1 MLKEGSQSKYFFVG
15 MIALITLVSLVIVFP
30 FLTSIISGAILAF
43 VFYPFYAWMQKR
55 IRSKGV
61 SAFITAV
68 IIVLVVAVPAVFI
81 FKNVTAESHYI
92 YLRLKQQ
99 VFTGELIETRCYED
113 TFVCKIVN
121 DVNSLLREEGV
132 RSYML
137 NLLND
142 VLAFIT
148 KKVSSVILSIP
159 KIIIHLVVVLFTT
172 YYVLKDGKD
181 ILNRTAKV
189 APLKVHH
196 QEQIIKQF
204 GDVIYAIIYGSFVVA
219 LVQGTL
225 GAFGF
230 WLFGINNFLWWAVVM
245 TFFALIPFVGTWVVW
260 LPASF
265 FLGLTGYL
273 QGETLLVWKGIGL
286 FFYGLLIISTV
297 DNILKPVIVAGRAR
311 VHPLLIVIGILGGLF
326 TFGFIGLILGPLVLA
341 LLQTLLAIYER
352 EKEPHVGEPEVDI
365 LGHVHKRPHGRRR

>member
-1 MLKEGSQSKYFFVG
+1 MLKDGSQSKYFFIG
-15 MIALITLVSLVIVFP
+15 MIALIAVVSLIIVFP

-43 VFYPFYAWMQKR
+43 VFYPFYSWMQKR

-68 IIVLVVAVPAVFI
+68 IIVIVVAIPAVFI

-113 TFVCKIVN
+113 TIVCRLVN
-121 DVNSLLREEGV
+121 DINSLLREEGV

-181 ILNRTAKV
+181 FINRAAKV

-230 WLFGINNFLWWAVVM
+230 WLFGINNFLWWAMVM

-265 FLGLTGYL
+265 FLALTGYL
-273 QGETLLVWKGIGL
+273 QGETIMLWKGIGL
-286 FFYGLLIISTV
+286 FFYGLLIISTI

-311 VHPLLIVIGILGGLF
+311 VHPLPIVVGILGGLF

-341 LLQTLLAIYER
+341 LLQTLLAIYEKER
-352 EKEPHVGEPEVDI
+352 EPHAKEPEVDI